1 MVDYTHNTTKRIID
15 SLIEGDDQTATEILR
30 TLVQERYS
38 KIINEDHEKYMT
50 SDEMESHLNKLFT
63 QAAQES
69 KDKFLGYLAKNSDL
83 ETCTKKDF
91 KKCANT
97 IQGKGK
103 EEMDRVI
110 HYLEKL
116 VGYEFKPEKL
126 DEDLGNVKTA
136 PSKGVPDG
144 GADIPN
150 VYVTKNTKK
159 LKKKMHT
166 LKKNVYGTG
175 MQPAAAGDGGE
186 GGDGGSGG
194 E

>member
-1 MVDYTHNTTKRIID
+1 MDTFNNTKQIID
-15 SLIEGDDQTATEILR
+15 SLVEGDDQAAATILKN
-30 TLVQERYS
+30 LIQSQYS
-38 KIINEDHEKYMT
+38 KLINEDHEKYMT
-50 SDEMESHLNKLFT
+50 SDEMETHLNKLFKKAT
-63 QAAQES
+63 KDN
-69 KDKFLGYLAKNSDL
+69 KDKFLKYLAKNSDL
-83 ETCTKKDF
+83 EVCTEKDF

-103 EEMDRVI
+103 EEMDRII
-110 HYLEKL
+110 HYLENL
-116 VGYEFKPEKL
+116 VGYNFNPKKL

-150 VYVTKNTKK
+150 VYTTKDTKK
-159 LKKKMHT
+159 LKRKMHT
-166 LKKNVYGTG
+166 LNKNVYGTG
-175 MQPAAAGDGGE
+175 MQPSAATGGE

>member
-1 MVDYTHNTTKRIID
+1 MADYTPNNTKLIID
-15 SLIEGDDQTATEILR
+15 SLIEGDDQTATAILR
-30 TLVQERYS
+30 NLIQTRYS
-38 KIINEDHEKYMT
+38 KLITEDHEKYMT
-50 SDEMESHLNKLFT
+50 SDEMEAHLNKLFKK
-63 QAAQES
+63 AAKEE
-69 KDKFLGYLAKNSDL
+69 KDKFLKYLAKSSDL
-83 ETCTKKDF
+83 EVCTEKDF
-91 KKCANT
+91 NKCADT
-97 IQGKGK
+97 IQDKGK

-110 HYLEKL
+110 HHLENL
-116 VGYEFKPEKL
+116 VGYDFKPEKI

-150 VYVTKNTKK
+150 VYTTKNTKK

-186 GGDGGSGG
+186 GGEGGSGG